1 MRSMAYVL
9 LMVFVGQGT
18 LKGLG
23 ADTWVGETQF
33 FLNGCIMNKI
43 FSKSAFDIGTYICR
57 FSITTPIKP
66 RAISL

>member
-33 FLNGCIMNKI
+33 FLNGCKVRYL
-43 FSKSAFDIGTYICR
+43 GTLATLEPFYNE
-57 FSITTPIKP
+57 
-66 RAISL
+66 